1 VLLLFSFT
9 HNHYCV
15 SCVVVVVFVVV
26 VVAVVVVVVVVVDS
40 CCYIQMHKQIQTL
53 TEKVLLFSL
62 CSAAAEKNSKHH
74 TF

>member
-26 VVAVVVVVVVVVDS
+26 VAVVVFVDS